1 MVLDIYYPASL
12 SSKSNDLYVVPFSTG
27 FKVYRD
33 PRVASKG
40 SKYPLILVSHGRSG
54 NRLNLA
60 WFATFLASHGYIVA
74 SMLPVDA
81 SPALNVHDKRIKA
94 AFAMAPGVM
103 QGFGFDEKGLRELRI
118 PTYLIVGEG
127 DTITPIKENAGFV
140 VKHAPNA
147 KLRIIPG
154 RVGHEIFLNECDEEG
169 KAEFPE
175 ACVDDPSVNRAKV
188 HKSIAGYALGF
199 FDTHLKGL

>member
-12 SSKSNDLYVVPFSTG
+12 SSKSNDLYGVPFSTG

-33 PRVASKG
+33 PRVAFKG
-40 SKYPLILVSHGRSG
+40 SKYPLILLSHGRSG

-74 SMLPVDA
+74 SMDHYFANSYLLSFEYAASKIWERPIDSSTHITHLLNHKTWKKYIDGSRIGVAGHSQGGMTALWVGGARINAEKFTNYQRARRNDPLIPEYFKKRLPVDA

-103 QGFGFDEKGLRELRI
+103 QGFGFDEKGLR
-118 PTYLIVGEG
+118 
-127 DTITPIKENAGFV
+127 
-140 VKHAPNA
+140 
-147 KLRIIPG
+147 
-154 RVGHEIFLNECDEEG
+154 
-169 KAEFPE
+169 
-175 ACVDDPSVNRAKV
+175 
-188 HKSIAGYALGF
+188 
-199 FDTHLKGL
+199 